1 MTPAKMSCGHD
12 FRSRTHPAFGAAAGL
27 PRPPWGLA
35 GRGANP
41 EHGQCSDRTGSA
53 SRHPLHPRRQ
63 GIPDQHSGIDPAH
76 GDRFRRCRH
85 GIHPGRIDD
94 GSQPGRGLVL
104 QSAADGDLSSAEG
117 GVDAD
122 NHALARRRRTRE
134 NTGDLSRRQP
144 SRDLSQLPGRK
155 SGRGKDAVVGGCHGA
170 VGNTADDPDCIAG
183 GTAGN
188 SHRLPHRTGVGAD
201 HHGYQRDDSAAVRR
215 RKYPVQFA
223 RYGSVR
229 HRLCD
234 DHHHRCN
241 GHRPRCRLRKV
252 ASSARKMVRAGL
264 RHSIEFRMNP
274 RAVTSDV
281 LLGIA
286 PIALLIAVWQ
296 AITSFGYAPATLL
309 PPPGVVLM
317 RLTQQLTDTT
327 FQHEIAATLFRLFA
341 GFSIAVILGVTIG
354 LVAAAIPAI
363 NAVVRPIVRVLA
375 PLPKVALYP
384 ALLLLLGF
392 GHESKITLVAAD
404 ALFPIL
410 LSTYYG
416 ASMVAQKL
424 IWSAMAAGTPRRQIL
439 FKVVLPA
446 AAPSILTGCRIGLV
460 ISCIVVFLAEMI
472 TSTDGLGHMLVTAAR
487 TFQAVDMFVPLIT
500 ISLLGLI
507 LNGLLQGLRS
517 YLLRGF
523 PEV

>member
-1 MTPAKMSCGHD
+1 MTPAKTDCGHD
-12 FRSRTHPAFGAAAGL
+12 FRSRPRCTLGAAARL
-27 PRPPWGLA
+27 PRPARHLA
-35 GRGANP
+35 GCGAGP
-41 EHGQCSDRTGSA
+41 EHRQLPDRDGSYP
-53 SRHPLHPRRQ
+53 RHSLHSRRQ
-63 GIPDQHSGIDPAH
+63 GIADQHFCLAPPH
-76 GDRFRRCRH
+76 GRRLQPRGCC
-85 GIHPGRIDD
+85 IHSARTDD
-94 GSQPGRGLVL
+94 GPQPRGGVVL
-104 QSAADGDLSSAEG
+104 QSAVDGDLSGAEG
-117 GVDAD
+117 GADAD
-122 NHALARRRRTRE
+122 HHALARRRRNRE
-134 NTGDLSRRQP
+134 NTCDLSRRQP
-144 SRDLSQLPGRK
+144 SRDLSQLPGRE
-155 SGRGKDAVVGGCHGA
+155 GGGGKDAVVGRRDGPVGGA
-170 VGNTADDPDCIAG
+170 AHDPDRAAGGIAG
-183 GTAGN
+183 D
-188 SHRLPHRTGVGAD
+188 SHGLPHRACARAD
-201 HHGYQRDDSAAVRR
+201 HHGHQRDDRAAVRR

-223 RYGSVR
+223 RYGPVR
-229 HRLCD
+229 HGVRD
-234 DHHHRCN
+234 DHHHRCD
-241 GHRPRCRLRKV
+241 GYRSRRRV
-252 ASSARKMVRAGL
+252 REAARQAGKMVGAGL
-264 RHSIEFRMNP
+264 RNSIELRMNA

-281 LLGIA
+281 LLGIV
-286 PIALLIAVWQ
+286 PIALLVALWQ
-296 AITSFGYAPATLL
+296 AIASFGYAPATLL
-309 PPPGVVLM
+309 PPPGLMFM
-317 RLTQQLTDTT
+317 RLAQQLFTST
-327 FQHEIAATLFRLFA
+327 FQQEIGATIFRLFA

-354 LVAAAIPAI
+354 LAAAASPAI

-416 ASMVAQKL
+416 ASMVEQKL

-446 AAPSILTGCRIGLV
+446 AVPSILTGCRIGLV

-472 TSTDGLGHMLVTAAR
+472 TSTEGLGHLLVTAAR